1 MPGEYPKQTSS
12 PIVWTHLIAAQ
23 CKAQKTPLRSLL
35 CRRFLLK
42 STTVLS
48 GLTLTAGAAHAA
60 ADQGFAALMKEGLFQ
75 SMESTNILML
85 AVFGGAMSF
94 ALMSA
99 SWLIRERNQVSL
111 ENRKLKAGLA
121 DLRARNHL
129 NEALINI
136 PDQKI
141 VVWNGSDEKPVV
153 LGNLSSSSGA
163 PEKRAEFL
171 GFGTW
176 LTAESASQFDRML
189 KDLRVNAKS
198 FEMPL
203 QTRGGGIL
211 ESEGSTSGS
220 HAFVRFRELSG
231 ERAEHATLTSQ
242 HTELLATFNTIQKL
256 FEKMP
261 MPVWLRRNDGGL
273 FWANQAYAGAVEV
286 SSPENAVERNAEL
299 FDQEQR
305 NEIQEQQNTNGFFSG
320 VRPAIVAG
328 DRRSLDIFT
337 VKTDAGIAGIAN
349 DKSDVDTMRG
359 SLAETVEGHSRML
372 DQLATAVA
380 IFDEKQRLTFHN
392 SGFQK
397 LWKLEATQLQN
408 EPSNG
413 ELLDAMR
420 DRKMLPEHPD
430 WRKWRESQLEIYTA
444 LEPVEDWWHLPDGQT
459 LRVVISPRN
468 EGGATW
474 IFENVTEKLELES
487 SYNSLMRVQGETL
500 DHLSEAVAVFGSDG
514 KLKLFNPALALL
526 WKFPKLEMAEGVHIA
541 QIIEAWTDSI
551 SNESD
556 LENIIGK
563 VTGFDDERANL
574 EGRLHLRNDVT
585 LEYTLVPLPDGQTM
599 MTLADIT
606 SNVNFEKALRDR
618 AEALEESDHLK
629 NRFIQHVS
637 YELRAPLTNISG
649 FGEMLTT
656 AEVGGLNDKQ
666 SEYLEHINSSAEVLR
681 AIVDDILD
689 LASIDAQT
697 MVLDYETVNLRDTL
711 DEILTSFETAMLRQ
725 KITADIEI
733 EKQCEEVV
741 ADRDRLAHILQNL
754 VSNAVNYSPDGGKV
768 SISAHQKD
776 GFHEISVS
784 DQGPGVPE
792 ELRQS
797 IFDRFEGR
805 SADGRRAGTG
815 LGLSIVQSFVELHGG
830 TVRLEAADER
840 GARFVCRMPVS
851 PKITAIDEPASSG
864 KAA

>member
-1 MPGEYPKQTSS
+1 MPGDYPEQTSDMT
-12 PIVWTHLIAAQ
+12 VWTQSSASRHRVLD
-23 CKAQKTPLRSLL
+23 TRSSVSG
-35 CRRFLLK
+35 CRRFFLK
-42 STTVLS
+42 STAMLS
-48 GLTLTAGAAHAA
+48 GLVLA
-60 ADQGFAALMKEGLFQ
+60 ADAAQAAEQSFVATLRHGLLQ
-75 SMESTNILML
+75 SLESTNILML

-99 SWLIRERNQVSL
+99 SWLIRERNQIAM

-136 PDQKI
+136 PDQRI
-141 VVWNGSDEKPVV
+141 VVWNGADEKPVV
-153 LGNLSSSSGA
+153 LGGLSSSSGA
-163 PEKRAEFL
+163 PEKETDFL
-171 GFGTW
+171 AFGNW
-176 LTAESASQFDRML
+176 LTEGTVSQFERAL
-189 KDLRVNAKS
+189 KDLRTNAKS

-203 QTRGGGIL
+203 QTKGGGII
-211 ESEGSTSGS
+211 ETHGSTSGS
-220 HAFVRFRELSG
+220 HAFVRFMELAG
-231 ERAEHATLTSQ
+231 ERAEHAKLTSK
-242 HTELLATFNTIQKL
+242 HAELLGTFETIQKL

-261 MPVWLRRNDGGL
+261 APVWLRRNDGSL
-273 FWANQAYAGAVEV
+273 FWANQAYADAVEV
-286 SSPENAVERNAEL
+286 SSPENAVQRNTAL

-305 NEIQEQQNTNGFFSG
+305 NEIQQQLESNGVFSG
-320 VRPAIVAG
+320 MLPAVVAG

-337 VKTDAGIAGIAN
+337 VKADTGVAGIAN
-349 DKSDVDTMRG
+349 DKSDLEAIRG
-359 SLAETVEGHSRML
+359 SLSETVEGHSRML

-380 IFDEKQRLTFHN
+380 IFDQKQRLTFHN

-397 LWKLEATQLQN
+397 LWKLDAAQLQN
-408 EPSNG
+408 GPSNG

-420 DRKMLPEHPD
+420 DQKMLPEHPD
-430 WRKWRESQLEIYTA
+430 WRKWREAQLEIYTA

-459 LRVVISPRN
+459 LRVVVSPRN

-500 DHLSEAVAVFGSDG
+500 DHLTEAVAVFGSDG
-514 KLKLFNPALALL
+514 KLKLFNPALADL
-526 WKFPKLEMAEGVHIA
+526 WKLPDLKVAEGVHIT

-551 SNESD
+551 SNETD

-574 EGRLHLRNDVT
+574 EGRLNLRSDVT

-599 MTLADIT
+599 MTFADIT
-606 SNVNFEKALRDR
+606 ASVNFEKALRDR

-637 YELRAPLTNISG
+637 YELRAPLTSISG
-649 FGEMLTT
+649 FGEMLATP
-656 AEVGGLNDKQ
+656 EIGGLNEKQ
-666 SEYLEHINSSAEVLR
+666 AEYLGHINSSAEVLR

-697 MVLDYETVNLRDTL
+697 MVLDYETVGLRQTL
-711 DEILTSFETAMLRQ
+711 EDIVSSFEETMSRQ
-725 KITADIEI
+725 KITTEIDIAKECKDI
-733 EKQCEEVV
+733 V
-741 ADRDRLAHILQNL
+741 ADSERLAHILQNL
-754 VSNAVNYSPDGGKV
+754 VSNAVNYSPDGGKISV
-768 SISAHQKD
+768 SAQRD
-776 GFHEISVS
+776 GEFHEISVS
-784 DQGPGVPE
+784 DQGPGVAE

-830 TVRLEAADER
+830 TVHVEAADGGR
-840 GARFVCRMPVS
+840 GARFVCRMPVT
-851 PKITAIDEPASSG
+851 PKMTTIDEPARAG